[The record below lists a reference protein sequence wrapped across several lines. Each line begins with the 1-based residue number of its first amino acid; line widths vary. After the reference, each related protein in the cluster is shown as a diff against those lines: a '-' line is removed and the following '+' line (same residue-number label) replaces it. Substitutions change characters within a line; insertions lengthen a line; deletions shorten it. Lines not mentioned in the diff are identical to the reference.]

1 MLANSRAITVTRR
14 RANADFDRK
23 TKTSLRKEP
32 HAKMGFRFL
41 GFRFGGHSKSHSS
54 HTDTVAVATPQS
66 TSMIVVNH
74 NTPPPKFVQPAAA
87 DSGCQHEW
95 VTPEGAAVTVTVMD
109 ATGAV
114 TEQTQLLTDFCS
126 KCARLR

>member
-1 MLANSRAITVTRR
+1 
-14 RANADFDRK
+14 
-23 TKTSLRKEP
+23 
-32 HAKMGFRFL
+32 MGFKIRFL
-41 GFRFGGHSKSHSS
+41 GIPIQWRHSEPRSS
-54 HTDTVAVATPQS
+54 HTDTAVVDTPQS

-95 VTPEGAAVTVTVMD
+95 VTPEGAAVTVTVMN

-126 KCARLR
+126 KCACLR